1 MPALIFDFLFAFSA
15 ASAPAFA
22 SFDPPPNPSHFASRT
37 SAVDTM
43 VATGTFDVELTPEA
57 SDEAE
62 GADGAPGSTLG
73 RMAMSK
79 RFHGDLEG
87 TSRGEMLTAMTP
99 VEGSA
104 GYVAIE
110 RVTGVLQGRSGTFVL
125 QHTGTMADGEQHL
138 SITIVPG
145 SGTGE
150 LVGIAGSMSITI
162 ADGVH
167 SYELAYTLP

>member
-1 MPALIFDFLFAFSA
+1 MLARCLGFLIALGAASTPALAHL
-15 ASAPAFA
+15 
-22 SFDPPPNPSHFASRT
+22 DPHPNPPSR
-37 SAVDTM
+37 AAAGDTM
-43 VATGTFDVELTPEA
+43 VATGTFDVELTPES
-57 SDEAE
+57 SDEA
-62 GADGAPGSTLG
+62 GGDDGSTLG
-73 RMAMSK
+73 RMALSK
-79 RFHGDLEG
+79 RFQGDLEG

-110 RVTGVLQGRSGTFVL
+110 RVTGALHGRSGTFVL
-125 QHTGTMADGEQHL
+125 QHTGTMAGGEQHL

-150 LVGIAGSMSITI
+150 LVGIAGSMTIAI